1 MAQPQYLPSLRSKS
15 ESLVQEISSDDSG
28 SESQQLTKTPC
39 DNVSPALKKPTSLLK
54 PNAKPPV
61 IKAELVSRVFTKED
75 EIALVEGMI
84 EFKETNQGNLSS
96 NMAAFR
102 SFVKDSLS
110 CIVSRKQLQSK
121 ISKLKQKFLGNVSIL
136 QNGEDPMSW
145 RPHDYKLFDLSKD
158 IWGSEV
164 LGGMEKDNKDDHVA
178 SKKEAEP
185 ELWWSSYPCLC
196 ASLESEAN
204 KNFRGVILAKEYVN
218 TVLKGLE
225 TKKATELEDEWK
237 SFLVMQ
243 QQVYAERMKM
253 IAKQAEAAMNSSSRS
268 GARFFSRLLFMT
280 I

>member
-1 MAQPQYLPSLRSKS
+1 MAQSQYLPSLSSES

-39 DNVSPALKKPTSLLK
+39 DNVSPAFKKLTSPLK

-61 IKAELVSRVFTKED
+61 IKAELVSRVSTKED

-110 CIVSRKQLQSK
+110 CI
-121 ISKLKQKFLGNVSIL
+121 
-136 QNGEDPMSW
+136 NGEDPMSW
-145 RPHDYKLFDLSKD
+145 RPHDYKLFELSKD

-164 LGGMEKDNKDDHVA
+164 LGGMKKDNKDDHVA
-178 SKKEAEP
+178 SKKEAES
-185 ELWWSSYPCLC
+185 ELWWSLYPCLC

-204 KNFRGVILAKEYVN
+204 KNFRGTILAKEYVN
-218 TVLKGLE
+218 TALRGLE
-225 TKKATELEDEWK
+225 TKKAAQLEDEWK

-253 IAKQAEAAMNSSSRS
+253 IAKQAEAAMNTSSRS